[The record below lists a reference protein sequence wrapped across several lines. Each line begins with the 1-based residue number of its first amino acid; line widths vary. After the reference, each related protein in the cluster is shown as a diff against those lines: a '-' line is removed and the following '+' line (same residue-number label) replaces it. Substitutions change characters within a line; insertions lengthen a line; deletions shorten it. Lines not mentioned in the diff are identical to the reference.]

1 MLESISIKNIAL
13 IESADIEFDNSL
25 NVLTGETGA
34 GKSILLDSIGLL
46 LGDRIDKT
54 LLRKGAE
61 DCKVT
66 GRFSLNEFSKTYFKT
81 FCEKYDLEFD
91 EEVIITR
98 TYNLEGKS
106 SIKIN
111 GQPITLAM
119 LKELCSNLVNTYGQ
133 NENQIIF
140 DVQNHLKILDAFA
153 NTTNTL
159 EYSEYSTLY
168 AKLKE
173 IESRLKEFG
182 GSDEDRLRQIDL
194 LNYDINEIES
204 AQISIEDYE
213 DLQNKRRLLLNIGK
227 IISNTALAQNSLSG
241 DVLSSINKAENAI
254 NQASNYDDKLQD
266 IANRIN
272 VARLE
277 LEDIFDTIK
286 SYNQNCD
293 FDENEQQKIEERY
306 SLYNKLMRKYGNS
319 VENVIAK
326 LNNMKSELNNLIN
339 ADKLILE
346 LSTLKNRTEK
356 QLKEVGLKLTEYRK
370 HSAEELSGLI
380 LNNLKNLN
388 MKNSKLEFEFMPTD
402 KFYSNGLDRVE
413 LLFSANLGEDVKPLN
428 KIASGGEISR
438 FMLALK
444 SVIAKQD
451 NMPTMI
457 FDEIDTGISGATSE
471 AVAKQ
476 MAIIGKHHQV
486 IVVTHSH
493 QIASMADTNFLI
505 EKIERENKTITMV
518 KKLNTEEKIR
528 EIARF
533 MSGDS
538 MNSVAVDNARLL
550 IKEQDDYKKSLENID
565 K

>member
-54 LLRKGAE
+54 LLRNGAD

-66 GRFSLNEFSKTYFKT
+66 GKFSLNDFSKKYFKN
-81 FCEKYDLEFD
+81 FCERYDLEYDD
-91 EEVIITR
+91 EIIITR
-98 TYNLEGKS
+98 SYSIEGKS

-111 GQPITLAM
+111 GQIITLSM

-133 NENQIIF
+133 NENQVIF
-140 DVQNHLKILDAFA
+140 DAQNHLKILDAFA
-153 NTTNTL
+153 STSNTP
-159 EYSEYSTLY
+159 EYREYVSLF

-173 IESRLKEFG
+173 IEAKLNEFG
-182 GSDEDRLRQIDL
+182 GSDEYRLRQIDL
-194 LNYDINEIES
+194 LKYDIDEIES
-204 AQISIEDYE
+204 AQICLEDFE
-213 DLQNKRRLLLNIGK
+213 DLQNKRRLMLNIGK
-227 IISNTALAQNSLSG
+227 IISNTTLAENCLGGDMLSL
-241 DVLSSINKAENAI
+241 INKAKNAI
-254 NQASNYDDKLQD
+254 EQASGYDDKLLD
-266 IANRIN
+266 IASRMD

-277 LEDIFDTIK
+277 LEDIFETVK

-293 FDENEQQKIEERY
+293 FDENEQQKIEDRY

-319 VENVIAK
+319 VENVLQK
-326 LNNMKSELNNLIN
+326 LEEMKAELNNLTN
-339 ADKLILE
+339 ADKLIAE
-346 LSTLKNRTEK
+346 LNFSKDEVCKKL
-356 QLKEVGLKLTEYRK
+356 LEVGNKITEYRK
-370 HSAEELSGLI
+370 CSAEKLSGLI

-388 MKNSKLEFEFMPTD
+388 MKNSKL
-402 KFYSNGLDRVE
+402 KFDFTHTVKFNSNGLDKVE
-413 LLFSANLGEDVKPLN
+413 LLFSANLGEEVKPLN

-476 MAIIGKHHQV
+476 MAIIGRHHQV

-505 EKIERENKTITMV
+505 EKFEIDNKTITKV
-518 KKLNTEEKIR
+518 KKLNQTEKVQ

-533 MSGDS
+533 MSGDN
-538 MNSVAVDNARLL
+538 MNNAAIDNAKLL
-550 IKEQDDYKKSLENID
+550 IMEQEEYKKSLENID
-565 K
+565 N